1 MNTDGRVFGQFSD
14 RPARLDGER
23 PTRFEESRAIVR
35 ELKAHDGIRT
45 RDLFLT
51 KEVLY
56 RLSYMGIDPP
66 HPLIFFY
73 APTSPNGPRNGAG
86 DGIRTR
92 DPELGRLALYQLS
105 YSRTPPVPSEIG
117 GEGRIRTSE
126 GISRQIYS
134 LLPLA
139 TREPLRAK
147 LPIGPSRWRESN
159 SQPTDYKS
167 VALPLSYIGAS
178 PGPTNAFH
186 ASARARDLAWGS
198 TRVQKP
204 KLECPQDALGR
215 QTRRYPSRIAE
226 KRKYA

>member
-73 APTSPNGPRNGAG
+73 PPTSPMA
-86 DGIRTR
+86 
-92 DPELGRLALYQLS
+92 PEMERETGFEPATPSLEG
-105 YSRTPPVPSEIG
+105 SRS
-117 GEGRIRTSE
+117 
-126 GISRQIYS
+126 
-134 LLPLA
+134 
-139 TREPLRAK
+139 
-147 LPIGPSRWRESN
+147 
-159 SQPTDYKS
+159 
-167 VALPLSYIGAS
+167 
-178 PGPTNAFH
+178 TN
-186 ASARARDLAWGS
+186 
-198 TRVQKP
+198 
-204 KLECPQDALGR
+204 
-215 QTRRYPSRIAE
+215 
-226 KRKYA
+226 